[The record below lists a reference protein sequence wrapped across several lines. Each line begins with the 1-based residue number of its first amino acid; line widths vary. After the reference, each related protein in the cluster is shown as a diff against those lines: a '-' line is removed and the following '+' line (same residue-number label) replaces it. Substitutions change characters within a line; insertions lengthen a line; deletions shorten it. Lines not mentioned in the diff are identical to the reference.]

1 MPIERITLEELSK
14 ISDKAVHINVSNHV
28 RDIAEG
34 AAKVFCDSCKYA
46 AQKGQRSYSG
56 YAAGQ
61 YTLHRYI
68 FTDRS
73 AIQENKNTIVDW
85 TEFSTLSSGDE
96 ESISILDD
104 FIYAVSIF
112 VKKAGI
118 SKVDI
123 RKVLV
128 ESPPRV
134 RVKKFSFLGLHCR
147 HENVPVPSWYVVIS
161 TEW

>member
-96 ESISILDD
+96 ESISILGQHRT
-104 FIYAVSIF
+104 IAEAS
-112 VKKAGI
+112 A
-118 SKVDI
+118 
-123 RKVLV
+123 V
-128 ESPPRV
+128 ESPIRQETIGFPAHFFARAHNFKPPG
-134 RVKKFSFLGLHCR
+134 RACQPEADSPMR
-147 HENVPVPSWYVVIS
+147 
-161 TEW
+161 T